1 MPTSTPET
9 ENIIINNKEENNNIV
24 TITDENIIKL
34 LEQGTTYF
42 DILLFNCYNEADKTI
57 DKEKLSKAFDDLLG
71 IYSNLFNFGISLS
84 GYQFVGI
91 ILESNL
97 SLTETNYTQVA
108 YFILSTGFLIS
119 MFGVLLCFITMEYL
133 YGCREEEPEFIIAG
147 VHKYKK
153 LFKLADII
161 LYADSILFTIPI
173 NILIHNSM
181 GEKYA
186 YCYNILCSVFFILG
200 MFFHYTVIIS
210 RQQYIVRPEDIDQDD
225 NFNADILNNLC
236 EMICGGV
243 DYKYKRKLFRLKEKA
258 KNI

>member
-1 MPTSTPET
+1 MNENG
-9 ENIIINNKEENNNIV
+9 ENIIINSDRQNSNIV
-24 TITDENIIKL
+24 KITDENIIKL

-42 DILLFNCYNEADKTI
+42 DILLFNCYNEEDKTI
-57 DKEKLSKAFDDLLG
+57 DREKISKAFDDLLG

-119 MFGVLLCFITMEYL
+119 MFGVLLCFITMEFL
-133 YGCREEEPEFIIAG
+133 HGCREEEPEFIIAG

-161 LYADSILFTIPI
+161 LYMDSILFTIPI

-186 YCYNILCSVFFILG
+186 YSYNILCSVFFMLG

-210 RQQYIVRPEDIDQDD
+210 RQQYNVSIEAIEQDD
-225 NFNADILNNLC
+225 NYNADILNSLC
-236 EMICGGV
+236 QMICGTI
-243 DYKYKRKLFRLKEKA
+243 DYKYKRKLFRLKEKE
-258 KNI
+258 KNT